1 MAFFNNIYNKKESF
15 YLRIKW
21 SIIIILSLLFLTG
34 IAYFFYF
41 IFSPAD
47 SNQMKEIKDSWVF
60 YTKDDPDFKFDSKY
74 TRTIPTVDKDETFIM
89 ETTLEKPLD
98 EANLLIKGN
107 HQWITVYLG
116 EKILYQRKDYQ
127 EESNPGLS
135 LAVIDLPANYI
146 GKKIDSYSL
155 ISLSE
160 LCWTATESLSR
171 NNWTID

>member
-1 MAFFNNIYNKKESF
+1 
-15 YLRIKW
+15 
-21 SIIIILSLLFLTG
+21 
-34 IAYFFYF
+34 
-41 IFSPAD
+41 
-47 SNQMKEIKDSWVF
+47 
-60 YTKDDPDFKFDSKY
+60 
-74 TRTIPTVDKDETFIM
+74 M

-146 GKKIDSYSL
+146 GKKLTLTVSSPYQNYAGL
-155 ISLSE
+155 PP
-160 LCWTATESLSR
+160 
-171 NNWTID
+171 